1 MLCRSFGRA
10 AEYETRRWQG
20 GAAGKAS
27 LPEEEL
33 PMEDFGTIARWLS
46 LAQLDKSTEENAMA
60 AREAIL
66 GIMRF

>member
-1 MLCRSFGRA
+1 
-10 AEYETRRWQG
+10 
-20 GAAGKAS
+20 
-27 LPEEEL
+27 
-33 PMEDFGTIARWLS
+33 MEDFGRIARWLS